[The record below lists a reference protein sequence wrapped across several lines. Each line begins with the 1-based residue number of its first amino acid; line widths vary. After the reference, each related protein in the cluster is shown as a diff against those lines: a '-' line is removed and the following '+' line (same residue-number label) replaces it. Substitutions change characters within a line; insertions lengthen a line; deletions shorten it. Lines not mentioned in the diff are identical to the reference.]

1 MKKIFQGSMIAG
13 LALLGSVLPLQA
25 QDRSASDQA
34 NNIPYG
40 TRAGEFLLLP
50 VGARATA
57 MGSAFSAAANDISAL
72 FWNPGGLATS
82 AAKGAMVSH
91 LDYVAET
98 THTWAGVSFPFAG
111 GERALGFQVGVFGFD
126 DQPEYTVENPNGTGR
141 SYSVSN
147 SVLGLTYAQ
156 RFNDRFS
163 FGLTGKYISEDLAG
177 VKGTAFAADF
187 GAHYQTEVGGR
198 PIKGGF
204 VISNL
209 GGQLKH
215 TGTQLQ
221 QIIPTNDPNLPAGE
235 RNIALETKG
244 WDLPTAFKIGVAYDV
259 MSAASNRLTLAG
271 EFIQPAGNDVS
282 GAFGAEYAM
291 MNVGGSDF
299 GFALRG
305 GWNYEPDNNLDV
317 AASSSNGMNND
328 GMSAGGGISYNI
340 GEQSAVGLDYAYRD
354 MGLLGGRN
362 MFSLGVRW

>member
-25 QDRSASDQA
+25 QDRSATDQA

-72 FWNPGGLATS
+72 FWNPGALAT
-82 AAKGAMVSH
+82 AGAKGAMVSH

-98 THTWAGVSFPFAG
+98 THTWAGAAFPFAG
-111 GERALGFQVGVFGFD
+111 GERSLGFQVGVFGFD

-147 SVLGLTYAQ
+147 SVLGVTYAQ

-187 GAHYQTEVGGR
+187 GAHY
-198 PIKGGF
+198 
-204 VISNL
+204 
-209 GGQLKH
+209 
-215 TGTQLQ
+215 
-221 QIIPTNDPNLPAGE
+221 
-235 RNIALETKG
+235 
-244 WDLPTAFKIGVAYDV
+244 
-259 MSAASNRLTLAG
+259 
-271 EFIQPAGNDVS
+271 
-282 GAFGAEYAM
+282 AM
-291 MNVGGSDF
+291 MNLGGSDF

-305 GWNYEPDNNLDV
+305 GWNYEPDNDLDV

-328 GMSAGGGISYNI
+328 GLSAGGGMTYNI
-340 GEQSAVGLDYAYRD
+340 GEQSAIGLDYAYRD
-354 MGLLGGRN
+354 MGLLGARN